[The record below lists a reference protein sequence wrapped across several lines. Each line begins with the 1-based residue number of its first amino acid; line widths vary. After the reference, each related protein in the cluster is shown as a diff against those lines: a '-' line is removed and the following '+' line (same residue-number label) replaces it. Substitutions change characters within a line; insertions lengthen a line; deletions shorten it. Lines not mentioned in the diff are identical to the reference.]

1 MWNSFNDSRIFRII
15 KNKYVIALV
24 IFGVWVTFFDRN
36 NLIEWAKVNLNISRQ
51 REEMRYYKKE
61 IKATEEKLNELSSNL
76 DSLEKFAREQY
87 YFHEDD
93 EVIFLVEEPEE

>member
-1 MWNSFNDSRIFRII
+1 MWNSFNESRIFRII